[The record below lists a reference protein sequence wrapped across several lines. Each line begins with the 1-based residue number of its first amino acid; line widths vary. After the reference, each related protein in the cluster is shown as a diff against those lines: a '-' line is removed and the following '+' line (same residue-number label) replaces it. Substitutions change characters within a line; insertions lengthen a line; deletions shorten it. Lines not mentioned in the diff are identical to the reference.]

1 MACKIEPVGGE
12 LLKPWPFII
21 DDAHHTF
28 ITPVLRFAETTSEC
42 KRWIPK
48 PADGKAIELIG
59 SKISSS
65 GASFILGGEQ
75 TAAAKIRET
84 LNTENRCCT
93 GSALGPKWAQT
104 SGNIGKI
111 RQHTT

>member
-65 GASFILGGEQ
+65 GASFILGGEP

-93 GSALGPKWAQT
+93 GSAMGPKWAQT